1 MAGSAAALP
10 VTGAQPPQNSHNSRS
25 AGRKPLFERA
35 RTPSWWQESRAGGLD
50 ASPEPIGPQH
60 PPDNGSHRFVECRP
74 ATPTS
79 MVFGRRNIDEA
90 QEDVHHHGHDYTLRS
105 SETRTPDHSRRVP
118 RAASL
123 ASAFSRIVVT
133 PSGATILA
141 SLRNTPNA
149 LFEVLITAGR
159 YVVKIPVGRGSSADS
174 SCRCQRLQPLERVR
188 YFRTSQIEAAA
199 CSFGLLRPCS
209 HRSSVRGSHQS

>member
-1 MAGSAAALP
+1 VTICATGDDNSCDFSRGCRGGSDARDRER
-10 VTGAQPPQNSHNSRS
+10 VHTRDGFMEHVKPPR
-25 AGRKPLFERA
+25 GLER
-35 RTPSWWQESRAGGLD
+35 
-50 ASPEPIGPQH
+50 
-60 PPDNGSHRFVECRP
+60 
-74 ATPTS
+74 
-79 MVFGRRNIDEA
+79 
-90 QEDVHHHGHDYTLRS
+90 EDVHHHGHDYTLRS

-149 LFEVLITAGR
+149 LLEVLITAGTSA
-159 YVVKIPVGRGSSADS
+159 VKIPVGRGSSADS

-188 YFRTSQIEAAA
+188 VFPPQPDRGGSLLVRLLSSLFPPLERAGVHTPILNANRWRNILSASRFR
-199 CSFGLLRPCS
+199 G
-209 HRSSVRGSHQS
+209 